1 MVQISRFE
9 IVFILSLFWLEL
21 VGHFGSSQERPLQEG
36 SSSVWALLVVTKKG
50 PCKVVARAFGSFW

>member
-50 PCKVVARAFGSFW
+50 P